1 MRPVDRVRLALVT
14 LIAAGALCPPLVSA
28 QARFYWKTLA
38 GANAVPLIVMSASG
52 NTNPF
57 DPGHVV
63 TPGAKVEATMATF
76 GYGRTFALFGRGAM
90 LTALFPMG
98 RISGDVTTVG
108 TSFSEAARGFGDP
121 MLEFVVNV
129 VGPGAQRNLV
139 DVLRYEPRFSVDFLA
154 DLAVPIG
161 EYDNAQ
167 PLNLGQNRWY
177 GRVGAPVVWQLGAW
191 VPGRR
196 TTLEAIP
203 AVWLFGDN
211 TDYVGTTLAT
221 EPLFQVDA
229 HVTRDLSERLW
240 ASLDG
245 AWYTGGAATVDGVK
259 GEALNNLAVGVT
271 LGYQVN
277 KNMILT
283 VGYKS
288 TVDDRAPGDLQMDG
302 LTVALIYGWHALVEG
317 AGRLGGEH

>member
-1 MRPVDRVRLALVT
+1 MRPVDRVRLTLVT
-14 LIAAGALCPPLVSA
+14 LVAAGALSPAPVTA
-28 QARFYWKTLA
+28 QARFYWKTLT

-57 DPGHVV
+57 DPGNVV
-63 TPGAKVEATMATF
+63 TPGAQVEATMATF

-98 RISGDVTTVG
+98 RISGEVTTAG
-108 TSFSEAARGFGDP
+108 TSFDEAARGFGDP
-121 MLEFVVNV
+121 MLEFVANV
-129 VGPGAQRNLV
+129 VGPRAQRNLV

-161 EYDNAQ
+161 EYDSDR

-177 GRVGAPVVWQLGAW
+177 GRIGAPVVWQLGAW

-211 TDYVGTTLAT
+211 TDFVGQTLAT
-221 EPLFQVDA
+221 EPLFQLDA

-245 AWYTGGAATVDGVK
+245 VWYTGGTATVDGVK

-283 VGYKS
+283 AGYKS

-317 AGRLGGEH
+317 AGRLEGEH